1 MEVLGLD
8 IGGTNSRIALIQV
21 NGSKLKILKQK
32 TILTNNVTDV
42 SKFITQFN
50 NKIENGCIGFAGPI
64 IGNKAKLTNANLSIS
79 IKDLKKNTQ
88 LKNVALVN
96 DFLANGHGV
105 RFLKKSELYTLHD
118 GKGIKDIQVSVV
130 AGPGTGLGKVYLI
143 DNKVYACEP
152 GWTSIGIEDI
162 DDYSLIDYLKRKY
175 KRQSY
180 YEDILSGRGLIDI
193 YDHLEIKSNLDTNMR
208 IRKLIK
214 EEPVHKA
221 KVLIKY
227 SSKDKLCD
235 MTLNIFT
242 KFYARF
248 IRDSCLGM
256 LTSKVYLVGGIS
268 TAIKPYIKK
277 HFMKEFLN
285 HSVYR
290 PILKKVQI
298 YIVTNEHV
306 GLIGAGAVAAS
317 L

>member
-1 MEVLGLD
+1 MQVLGLD
-8 IGGTNSRIALIQV
+8 IGGTNSRIALIDV
-21 NGSKLKILKQK
+21 KGSKLKIIKQK
-32 TILTNNVTDV
+32 IILTNEVKNI
-42 SKFITQFN
+42 SKFIIKFN
-50 NKIENGCIGFAGPI
+50 NKVEKACIGFAGPI
-64 IGNKAKLTNANLSIS
+64 MGNTAKLTNANLSINLNT
-79 IKDLKKNTQ
+79 LKKETQ
-88 LKNVALVN
+88 LKNVTLVN

-105 RFLKKSELYTLHD
+105 KYLKKSELYTLHD
-118 GKGIKDIQVSVV
+118 GKGIKNNHVSIV
-130 AGPGTGLGKVYLI
+130 AGPGTGLGKVHLI

-175 KRQSY
+175 KRQTY

-193 YDHLEIKSNLDTNMR
+193 YDHLEIKSNLDTNMK

-221 KVLIKY
+221 KVLIQY

-235 MTLNIFT
+235 MTLRIFT

-268 TAIKPYIKK
+268 KAIKPYIKK
-277 HFMKEFLN
+277 DFMKEFLN

-317 L
+317 F